1 MKLVLIEGPGKRES
15 VQHYLGNGY
24 KVMPTFGHCRDLPEK
39 TLGVNVNKNFEPEY
53 VVVPDHKKYVE
64 DIKKEMKKAERV
76 YFASDPDREGEAI
89 AWHMCHLLN
98 IDPNEPN
105 RITYNEISETAVNEA
120 IAHPRPIDS
129 KLVDAQQARRI
140 LDRLVGYKIS
150 PILCKKIQNKLSAG
164 RVQSVTLR
172 LVVDREREIQNFKPE
187 EYWTLQVILKKTD
200 G

>member
-15 VQHYLGNGY
+15 VQHYLGSDY

-39 TLGVNVNKNFEPEY
+39 SLAVNVNNNFEPEY
-53 VVVPDHKKYVE
+53 VLVPSHKKYVD

-89 AWHMCHLLN
+89 AWHMCHLLD

-105 RITYNEISETAVNEA
+105 RITYNEISEQAVNEA
-120 IAHPRPIDS
+120 IQNPRPIDN
-129 KLVDAQQARRI
+129 KLVDAQQARRV

-150 PILCKKIQNKLSAG
+150 K
-164 RVQSVTLR
+164 R
-172 LVVDREREIQNFKPE
+172 FK
-187 EYWTLQVILKKTD
+187 TIFQQDVFNL
-200 G
+200 